1 MSLYFRNFDKEDRE
15 ILGQFSDSKIL
26 HSDVVILSVR
36 FISQFMCGICGKIN
50 FDLKPVEEG
59 LLRSMALT
67 LVHRGPDYEGVYVK
81 GNIGLGHRRLSVID
95 LSPAAHQPM
104 GNEDGTVWIVYNGE
118 IYNFQDL
125 RKDLVKKGHVF
136 RSNSD
141 TEVIIH
147 LYEDEGPQCLEK
159 LRGMFAFAVWD
170 DRNKSLFLAR
180 DRIGKKPLFY
190 YLDDSCLIFAS
201 EIKAILEDP
210 AVERRPDMTAISHYL
225 TYQDVPA
232 PFSAF
237 EGIKKLPPAHYV
249 VCRNGKVDLKRYWKL
264 SYLPKF
270 SINTSLEEKELETE
284 LLDRLKEAV
293 KIRLISDVPLGAF
306 LSGGIDSSAVVA
318 LMSEL
323 MDEPVKTF
331 SIGFKEPAYNE
342 INYARMIAERFNT
355 NHTEFIVEPNALDI
369 LPELIWHYN
378 EPFADSSAIPTYYV
392 SKLAREYVTVVL
404 NGDGGDENFAG
415 YGRYAANEM
424 ALKLGKI
431 FSPSLVKAILPLIMR
446 FPHGSDPNN
455 FFWRLKRFLQEFTL
469 SPELRNGH
477 WLCHFTTEMK
487 QEILTDDFKSSIED
501 IDSFGLLL
509 EKFRE
514 AVAEDFLDKT
524 LYADVMMY
532 LPDDLLVKVDIASM
546 ANSLEARSP
555 FLDHRFMEFAARIPS
570 QLKLKGRSGKYI
582 LKNALAD
589 LLPGKILNRKK
600 MGFGVPI
607 DHWFRNE
614 LKDMAYDTI
623 LSKKALDRGYFKK
636 EALRK
641 ILDEHSSGKWNWHNH
656 IWNLLMLE
664 LWHRMFIDSA
674 PLPSKGSFAHGFR

>member
-1 MSLYFRNFDKEDRE
+1 M
-15 ILGQFSDSKIL
+15 QFYGL
-26 HSDVVILSVR
+26 N
-36 FISQFMCGICGKIN
+36 MCGICGKIN
-50 FDLKPVEEG
+50 FNQKPIEDS
-59 LLRSMALT
+59 LLRRMTAC
-67 LVHRGPDYEGVYVK
+67 LVHRGPDDEGIYIK
-81 GNIGLGHRRLSVID
+81 ENIGLGHKRLAIID
-95 LSPAAHQPM
+95 LSPKGHQPM
-104 GNEDGTVWIVYNGE
+104 SYANGRYWIVYNGE
-118 IYNFQDL
+118 MYNFKEEREL
-125 RKDLVKKGHVF
+125 LEKKGYHF
-136 RSNSD
+136 ISRTD
-141 TEVIIH
+141 TEVVLA
-147 LYEDEGPQCLEK
+147 LYQEYGAECLQRM
-159 LRGMFAFAVWD
+159 RGMFAFAIWD
-170 DRNKSLFLAR
+170 KREKTLFLAR
-180 DRIGKKPLFY
+180 DRIGEKPLFY

-201 EIKAILEDP
+201 EIKAILQDP
-210 AVERRPDMTAISHYL
+210 TIERRPDMTAISHYL

-237 EGIKKLPPAHYV
+237 KGIKKLPPAHYI

-270 SINTSLEEKELETE
+270 SVETPSGEKELETE
-284 LLDRLKEAV
+284 ILDKLREAV
-293 KIRLISDVPLGAF
+293 KIRLVSDVPFGAF
-306 LSGGIDSSAVVA
+306 LSGGVDSSAVVA

-331 SIGFKEPAYNE
+331 SIGFKEAAYNE
-342 INYARMIAERFNT
+342 VNYARMIAERFNT
-355 NHTEFIVEPNALDI
+355 DHTEFIVEPNALDI

-392 SKLAREYVTVVL
+392 SKLAREHVTVVL

-431 FSPSLVKAILPLIMR
+431 FSPSLVKALLPLIMK
-446 FPHGSDPNN
+446 FPHGSDPDN
-455 FFWRLKRFLQEFTL
+455 FFWRLKRFLQEFIL

-514 AVAEDFLDKT
+514 AVAEDFLDKA

-555 FLDHRFMEFAARIPS
+555 FLDHRFMEFVAKIPS
-570 QLKLKGRSGKYI
+570 RLKLKGTIGKYI
-582 LKNALAD
+582 LKKALTNI
-589 LLPGKILNRKK
+589 LPDQILKREK

-614 LKDMAYDTI
+614 LKGMAYDTI

-664 LWHRMFIDSA
+664 LWHQMFIDSA